1 MVLLDKAEK
10 QPNRHRSAHI
20 RLVDFT
26 NSLPVSLGHRALLPA
41 NHIASQKL
49 RSQRRPFELRGNGD
63 PRRRAAAYPRR
74 ATADFQALSLGT
86 FFGTAKKVS
95 RLPGGSGELKYLIL
109 FLIQHRDRRDAPR
122 QAPHFLSKRP
132 QKVRKKGLSP
142 AEGMFRC
149 RGPAD
154 SSPLVIPEA
163 AAASLFDSFLRH
175 AYAK

>member
-1 MVLLDKAEK
+1 LLLDENLRTN
-10 QPNRHRSAHI
+10 PNRHRSAHI
-20 RLVDFT
+20 RLVGFT

-49 RSQRRPFELRGNGD
+49 RSQRRPFELRGNSD
-63 PRRRAAAYPRR
+63 PRCRSLAYPRR

-86 FFGTAKKVS
+86 FFGPAKKIP

-109 FLIQHRDRRDAPR
+109 FLIQHRDRRVAPC